1 MYIDLLESQI
11 SSNHPALVQLVKQ
24 CLHNDPR
31 QRPSTDELLATLQ
44 RMKVEVEG
52 EYGGS
57 SIRLDMVRVRLA
69 KEVKELKQQQV
80 CVILVIDCHSHCTII
95 QERYEVE
102 AEAMTR
108 EVEEKTREVE
118 EKTREVEEKTR
129 EVEEKTRE
137 VEEKTREVEEK
148 TREVEEKT
156 REVDEK
162 TREVEVRDMLC
173 IIVSHY
179 HRHTLCR

>member
-57 SIRLDMVRVRLA
+57 PIRLDMVRVRLA

-80 CVILVIDCHSHCTII
+80 LHYTANRSIASIII
-95 QERYEVE
+95 QERHE
-102 AEAMTR
+102 ADTEMMTR
-108 EVEEKTREVE
+108 EVEGKR
-118 EKTREVEEKTR
+118 
-129 EVEEKTRE
+129 
-137 VEEKTREVEEK
+137 
-148 TREVEEKT
+148 
-156 REVDEK
+156 
-162 TREVEVRDMLC
+162 REVEVSDYSISL
-173 IIVSHY
+173 S
-179 HRHTLCR
+179 